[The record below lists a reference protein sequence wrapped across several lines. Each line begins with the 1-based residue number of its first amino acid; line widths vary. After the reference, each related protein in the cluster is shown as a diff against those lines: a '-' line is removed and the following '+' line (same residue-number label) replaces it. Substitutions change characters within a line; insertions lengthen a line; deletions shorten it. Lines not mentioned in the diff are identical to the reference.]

1 MEPQDVPVYP
11 VLAFHTGALD
21 VFVLYK
27 STFIYLLTYL
37 LTYLVPDY
45 YFMLTE
51 AMTCKEIL
59 TSWMSK

>member
-37 LTYLVPDY
+37 LTYLLGARLLLHAYRSYD
-45 YFMLTE
+45 M
-51 AMTCKEIL
+51 
-59 TSWMSK
+59 